1 MLYTQLIDDGGP
13 IMWVI
18 LAGSLIAVFVF
29 LKKVF
34 QFHREEIN
42 VRELLRGLFNV
53 LKRDGF
59 VEAITLCDNT
69 PGPAAR
75 LLGAAIL
82 AYERGDEDIRQAID
96 DAALEEMPKLERH
109 INLLGT
115 IGFVM
120 PLIGFLGTVL
130 GMMRAF
136 QVAAN
141 AEALSAERISE
152 AVNMALITTASALVV
167 AIPCY
172 IAYNYLVA
180 RVNSITL
187 DMEKASLEIMNFF
200 ERREAEKT
208 GNRQTALPDPVEAAF
223 RLAGADRADRR
234 DVSDAAFSVSVGV
247 VRAGFRGQGGAAEG
261 AGFQRGQPGTLHC
274 DGGAAGFRRTAAP
287 FLFQ

>member
-42 VRELLRGLFNV
+42 VRELQRGLFNV

-208 GNRQTALPDPVEAAF
+208 GALQHDKK
-223 RLAGADRADRR
+223 
-234 DVSDAAFSVSVGV
+234 
-247 VRAGFRGQGGAAEG
+247 
-261 AGFQRGQPGTLHC
+261 
-274 DGGAAGFRRTAAP
+274 
-287 FLFQ
+287 

>member
-180 RVNSITL
+180 RVHSITL

-208 GNRQTALPDPVEAAF
+208 GALQHDKK
-223 RLAGADRADRR
+223 
-234 DVSDAAFSVSVGV
+234 
-247 VRAGFRGQGGAAEG
+247 
-261 AGFQRGQPGTLHC
+261 
-274 DGGAAGFRRTAAP
+274 
-287 FLFQ
+287 